1 MSDKRAGARLVDR
14 RSTRRV
20 PSREGQAQKA
30 PQATF
35 SNGLVSG
42 RIYVQAPEMDILL
55 VEDSPEVSLITVEYL
70 QELGHQAVAVVDAEL
85 ALEQVAQRT
94 FDAVMTDVSLPGMS
108 GIELAKEL
116 AKKYPKL
123 PVVISSGYGSLNV
136 EFLMGSA
143 QSNVMVLP
151 KPYDLDMLEKT
162 LNEAASITRSEA
174 GRHSLATRLYTATR
188 YIPPTGPKPRRS
200 GPELL
205 GRSIFVARV

>member
-1 MSDKRAGARLVDR
+1 M
-14 RSTRRV
+14 
-20 PSREGQAQKA
+20 E
-30 PQATF
+30 
-35 SNGLVSG
+35 
-42 RIYVQAPEMDILL
+42 ILL

-85 ALEQVAQRT
+85 ALEQVAQRA

-136 EFLMGSA
+136 EFLMGNARSHI
-143 QSNVMVLP
+143 MILP

-162 LNEAASITRSEA
+162 LNEAASLARS
-174 GRHSLATRLYTATR
+174 
-188 YIPPTGPKPRRS
+188 
-200 GPELL
+200 
-205 GRSIFVARV
+205 

>member
-1 MSDKRAGARLVDR
+1 
-14 RSTRRV
+14 
-20 PSREGQAQKA
+20 
-30 PQATF
+30 
-35 SNGLVSG
+35 
-42 RIYVQAPEMDILL
+42 MDILL

-85 ALEQVAQRT
+85 ALEQVAQRA

-116 AKKYPKL
+116 TKKYPKL

-136 EFLMGSA
+136 EFLMGNA

-162 LNEAASITRSEA
+162 LNEAASIARS
-174 GRHSLATRLYTATR
+174 
-188 YIPPTGPKPRRS
+188 
-200 GPELL
+200 
-205 GRSIFVARV
+205 